1 MNIFRNAFLSGI
13 ARIFSLPRL
22 SVPLILTLGLTLGAV
37 LSVIAISSTLLIKP
51 LPGVHDEASI
61 ETFEYRLKISETM
74 SISYWNLRRLADF
87 NESFAQLGTW
97 AAIGSSERDVMIDG
111 VTYVTTQHTASN
123 TIMDVLG
130 TRLIKGE
137 DVRIENPENYIW
149 ISNSFWQGALGGLD
163 AAIGK
168 QLDIESKQY
177 IIAGVLEDMLAAQ
190 GNEPILNEQVWLITD
205 LKTLLGEP
213 EVMIIDGV
221 IDALLLRRGSTDAG
235 QVTQAQATAW
245 VEDFISTNS
254 DPAQAPGYL
263 IFMRNTPID
272 VISSDYRSKLLGEL
286 GDTNE
291 LLIALFAAVFGLLIM
306 ATLNLLNLFI
316 AHYQGRTKE
325 FAIQMTLGA
334 SLLRVRTL
342 VFLENLPSFII
353 AAITGLLITGWVIK
367 SLPALAA
374 SNLPMVETIGIDG
387 MTISASFVIVLLLN
401 ALFSALALVDINK
414 QALVEN
420 LNSSGKGLQAQSN
433 QWISRGLMVVQL
445 SIASI
450 LLTASVMLALQSYD
464 AVYKDLGYRID
475 NFYEVSFTNT
485 DEAWVTQLADAEEYQ
500 GSEYQ
505 QLHEAIDKVIESTVV
520 DSQVVINSVG
530 ALNSNMQGNVY
541 FPEGTDQRIIYQGR
555 ELSANYFDEFEI
567 PMVAGA
573 NVTAAQI
580 ANKERRVVIDTGM
593 ADAVFPGV
601 AYEDVIGQSLK
612 LVRDRPEGEVLSPDV
627 VTGIVLATQSR
638 AGTVA
643 LNRMP
648 AVFSTRFRASRNV
661 DVTVKMPPGKPL
673 TTAMLAA
680 EMQRQFPRLKNLQVR
695 SLQDIWAEQTL
706 RQRLSL
712 WVVLTVTALTLL
724 LAAIGVSGLT
734 QMTTNQRKYELAI
747 RMATGAK
754 QSALI
759 QFILKDATSMLIVG
773 LSAGFIIAVL
783 GYPSVKAQLDMLP
796 AFSWLA
802 MAVLDLGLVVI
813 VLLSVFV
820 PAWRVVSA
828 DPMHALRQE

>member
-1 MNIFRNAFLSGI
+1 MNIFRNAVLSGI

-97 AAIGSSERDVMIDG
+97 AAIGSAERDVMIDG
-111 VTYVTTQHTASN
+111 VTYATTQHTASN

-177 IIAGVLEDMLAAQ
+177 IIAGVLEDMLATE

-213 EVMIIDGV
+213 EVMNIDGV

-245 VEDFISTNS
+245 VEDFIATNS

-272 VISSDYRSKLLGEL
+272 VMTSDYRSKLL

-325 FAIQMTLGA
+325 FAIQLTLGA

-342 VFLENLPSFII
+342 VFLENLPSFMI
-353 AAITGLLITGWVIK
+353 AAITGLLVTGWVIK

-387 MTISASFVIVLLLN
+387 ITISASFVIVLLLN

-505 QLHEAIDKVIESTVV
+505 QLHAAIDKAIESTVV
-520 DSQVVINSVG
+520 DSQVVINAVG
-530 ALNSNMQGNVY
+530 ALNNNMQGNVY

-593 ADAVFPGV
+593 AEAVFPGV

-612 LVRDRPEGEVLSPDV
+612 LVRDRPEGEVSPPDV

-643 LNRMP
+643 LSRMP
-648 AVFSTRFRASRNV
+648 AVFSTRFRAGRNV

-680 EMQRQFPRLKNLQVR
+680 EMQRQFPRLKDIRVR

-734 QMTTNQRKYELAI
+734 QMTTNQRQYELAI

-759 QFILKDATSMLIVG
+759 QFILKDATWMLIVG

-783 GYPSVKAQLDMLP
+783 GYQSVKAQLDMLP
-796 AFSWLA
+796 AFSWFA

>member
-1 MNIFRNAFLSGI
+1 MNIFRNAFLAGI
-13 ARIFSLPRL
+13 GRIFSLPRL

-61 ETFEYRLKISETM
+61 ETFEYRLNVSETM

-111 VTYVTTQHTASN
+111 ITYVTTQHTASN

-130 TRLIKGE
+130 TRLIKGQ

-168 QLDIESKQY
+168 QLEIDSKQY
-177 IIAGVLEDMLAAQ
+177 IIAGVLEDMLATE
-190 GNEPILNEQVWLITD
+190 GTEPILNEQIWLISD
-205 LKTLLGEP
+205 LKKLLAEP
-213 EVMIIDGV
+213 EVMEIDGR
-221 IDALLLRRGSTDAG
+221 IDALLLKRGSTDAG

-245 VEDFISTNS
+245 VEDFIATNS
-254 DPAQAPGYL
+254 DPAEAPGYL

-272 VISSDYRSKLLGEL
+272 VVTSDYRSKLLGE
-286 GDTNE
+286 TNE
-291 LLIALFAAVFGLLIM
+291 LLIALFVAVFGLLIM
-306 ATLNLLNLFI
+306 AALNLLNLFI

-325 FAIQMTLGA
+325 FAIQITLGA

-387 MTISASFVIVLLLN
+387 ITIAASFLIVLLLN
-401 ALFSALALVDINK
+401 ALFSTLALVDINK

-450 LLTASVMLALQSYD
+450 LLTASVMLALQSYE

-475 NFYEVSFTNT
+475 NFYEVSFYNS
-485 DEAWVTQLADAEEYQ
+485 DEAWVTQLADAQEYQ

-530 ALNSNMQGNVY
+530 ALNNNMRGNIY
-541 FPEGTDQRIIYQGR
+541 YPEGTDQRIIYQGR
-555 ELSANYFDEFEI
+555 ELSANYFDEFAI

-573 NVTAAQI
+573 NLTAAQI

-593 ADAVFPGV
+593 AEAVFPGV

-612 LVRDRPEGEVLSPDV
+612 LVRDRPDGEVSPPDV
-627 VTGIVLATQSR
+627 ITGIVLATQSR

-648 AVFSTRFRASRNV
+648 AVFSTRFSASRNV
-661 DVTVKMPPGKPL
+661 DVTVKMPPGKAL

-680 EMQRQFPRLKNLQVR
+680 EMQRQFPRLKDLQVR
-695 SLQDIWAEQTL
+695 SLEDIWAEQTL

-759 QFILKDATSMLIVG
+759 QFILKDATWMLIVG

-783 GYPSVKAQLDMLP
+783 GYQSVKEQLDMLP
-796 AFSWLA
+796 AFSWFA

-828 DPMHALRQE
+828 DPMQALRQE

>member
-13 ARIFSLPRL
+13 GRIFSLPRL

-130 TRLIKGE
+130 TRLIKGQ

-177 IIAGVLEDMLAAQ
+177 IIAGVLEDMLATE

-245 VEDFISTNS
+245 VEDFIATNS

-272 VISSDYRSKLLGEL
+272 VMTSDYRSKLL

-325 FAIQMTLGA
+325 FAIQLTLGA

-342 VFLENLPSFII
+342 VFLENLPSFMI
-353 AAITGLLITGWVIK
+353 AAITGLLVTGWVIK

-387 MTISASFVIVLLLN
+387 ITISASFVIVLLLN

-475 NFYEVSFTNT
+475 NFYEVSFTNI

-505 QLHEAIDKVIESTVV
+505 QLHAAIDKVIESTVV
-520 DSQVVINSVG
+520 DSQVVINAVG
-530 ALNSNMQGNVY
+530 ALNNNMQGNVY
-541 FPEGTDQRIIYQGR
+541 FPEGTDQRIIYEGR
-555 ELSANYFDEFEI
+555 KLSASYFDEFEI

-593 ADAVFPGV
+593 AEAVFPGV

-612 LVRDRPEGEVLSPDV
+612 LVRDRPEGEASPPDV
-627 VTGIVLATQSR
+627 ITGIVLATQSR

-643 LNRMP
+643 LSRMP

-661 DVTVKMPPGKPL
+661 DVTVKMPPGKVL

-680 EMQRQFPRLKNLQVR
+680 EMQRQFPRLKDIRVR

-734 QMTTNQRKYELAI
+734 QMTTNQRQYELAI

-754 QSALI
+754 QSTLI

-796 AFSWLA
+796 AFSWFA